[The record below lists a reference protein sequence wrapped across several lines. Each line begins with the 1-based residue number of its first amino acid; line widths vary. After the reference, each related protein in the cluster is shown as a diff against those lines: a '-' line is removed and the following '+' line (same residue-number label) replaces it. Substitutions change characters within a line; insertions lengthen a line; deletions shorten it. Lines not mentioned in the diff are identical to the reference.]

1 MHGAHHGEIR
11 NTSLHLPSSHLCCT
25 DDPCWVW
32 VFEAA
37 LQVPSVQQY
46 LPIAHPAELP
56 EPHMQVVVIA
66 VSSAAVQVDPWLVDP
81 WVCFGSALQVLSVQQ
96 YLSISHACV
105 VPDTPQSQAKV
116 SLSVSLFV
124 HRFSFWSPSPWLVD
138 PWFCFG
144 FSLQT
149 LFVQQYLPIA
159 HNVGVFPVEPQ
170 LQAKVIA
177 VSSAAVQ
184 VDPWLVDPWVCFG
197 SALQVLSV
205 QQYLSISHACVVPDT
220 PQSQAKV
227 SLSVSLCVHRF
238 SFWSPSPF
246 PSPWPFAC
254 LAQVPSPQQ
263 KYPAG
268 HASGSVPSV
277 GPQLH
282 RFWTAVSSLL
292 TVQIGGFGGTVNTI
306 VTIGAPCIESESN
319 HTFMQR
325 KSPYP
330 SPLHATLGLRCEDN
344 R

>member
-124 HRFSFWSPSPWLVD
+124 HRFSFWSPSP
-138 PWFCFG
+138 
-144 FSLQT
+144 
-149 LFVQQYLPIA
+149 
-159 HNVGVFPVEPQ
+159 
-170 LQAKVIA
+170 
-177 VSSAAVQ
+177 
-184 VDPWLVDPWVCFG
+184 
-197 SALQVLSV
+197 
-205 QQYLSISHACVVPDT
+205 
-220 PQSQAKV
+220 
-227 SLSVSLCVHRF
+227 
-238 SFWSPSPF
+238 F

-344 R
+344 RQWPCKAMAASAQM